1 MLTKPRSCRPN
12 AVKESS
18 LGAYLLRRLLLII
31 PTLWAIITINFFI
44 VQIAPGGPVDQALAN
59 IEFGQTTGMPGSG
72 SNAQSQG
79 RNTLNVNPADGQYR
93 GSRGLDPEVVAEI
106 TKRYGFD
113 KPIYERYFTMLW
125 NYVRFDFG
133 DSLFRSSS
141 VIQLIKE
148 SLPVSVT
155 LGLWSTLIIY
165 LVSIP
170 LGIKKAV
177 RNGSAFDVWSSTLI
191 IVGYAIP
198 AFLFGTLLIVLFA
211 GGSYLD
217 WFPLRGLVSAQF
229 DSLPWYGKITD
240 YLWHITLPV
249 TATVIGGF
257 ATLTMLTKNS
267 FMDEIRKQYVVT
279 ARAKGLDE
287 NKILYR
293 HVFRNAMLLVIAGF
307 PATFISMFFTGSLLI
322 EVMFSLNGLGLL
334 GYDATIQR
342 DYPVMF
348 GTLYIFT
355 LIGLLLN
362 ILSDMTY
369 TLVDPRIDFEAR

>member
-1 MLTKPRSCRPN
+1 MGT
-12 AVKESS
+12 
-18 LGAYLLRRLLLII
+18 YLLRRLLLVI

-44 VQIAPGGPVDQALAN
+44 VQIAPGGPVDQAIAAIEMGHGSGYTSNSGMDAGMARTGTSGAPN
-59 IEFGQTTGMPGSG
+59 IE
-72 SNAQSQG
+72 NA
-79 RNTLNVNPADGQYR
+79 YR
-93 GSRGLDPEVVAEI
+93 GSRGLDPEVIEEI

-113 KPIYERYFTMLW
+113 KPIHERYFKLLW
-125 NYVRFDFG
+125 DYVRFDFG
-133 DSLFRSSS
+133 DSLFRGSS
-141 VIQLIKE
+141 VMQLIKE
-148 SLPVSVT
+148 SMPVSIT

-177 RNGSAFDVWSSTLI
+177 KNGTPFDTWSSTLI

-198 AFLFGTLLIVLFA
+198 AFLFAIILIVLFA

-217 WFPLRGLVSAQF
+217 WFPLRGLISSNF
-229 DSLPWYGKITD
+229 DTLPWYSKITD
-240 YLWHITLPV
+240 YLWHIALPV
-249 TATVIGGF
+249 VASVIGGF

-287 NKILYR
+287 KSILYR

-334 GYDATIQR
+334 GYDATLQR

-362 ILSDMTY
+362 IVSDITY
-369 TLVDPRIDFEAR
+369 TLVDPRIDFEGRQ

>member
-1 MLTKPRSCRPN
+1 MGN
-12 AVKESS
+12 
-18 LGAYLLRRLLLII
+18 YLLRRLLLVV

-44 VQIAPGGPVDQALAN
+44 VQVAPGGPVDQAIAAL
-59 IEFGQTTGMPGSG
+59 ETGRGSG
-72 SNAQSQG
+72 FVPGGGDMARLPGGKPSVE
-79 RNTLNVNPADGQYR
+79 NTYR
-93 GSRGLDPEVVAEI
+93 GGRGLDPEVIAEI

-113 KPIYERYFTMLW
+113 KPIYQRYLDMLW
-125 NYVRFDFG
+125 SYARFDFG
-133 DSLFRSSS
+133 DSLFRGAS
-141 VIQLIKE
+141 VTQLVKD
-148 SLPVSVT
+148 SLPVSAT
-155 LGLWSTLIIY
+155 LGLWSTLIVY

-177 RNGSAFDVWSSTLI
+177 RNGTPFDTWSSWLI
-191 IVGYAIP
+191 IIGYAIP
-198 AFLFGTLLIVLFA
+198 AFLFAMLLIVLFA

-217 WFPLRGLVSAQF
+217 WFPLRGLVSSNFAT
-229 DSLPWYGKITD
+229 LPWYGKITD
-240 YLWHITLPV
+240 YLWHIALPV
-249 TATVIGGF
+249 LATVIGGF
-257 ATLTMLTKNS
+257 ATLTMLTKNA

-287 NKILYR
+287 RRILYR

-334 GYDATIQR
+334 GYEATLQR

-355 LIGLLLN
+355 IIGLLLN
-362 ILSDMTY
+362 IVSDVTY
-369 TLVDPRIDFEAR
+369 TLVDPRIDFEERQ

>member
-1 MLTKPRSCRPN
+1 M
-12 AVKESS
+12 
-18 LGAYLLRRLLLII
+18 GAYLIRRLLLII
-31 PTLWAIITINFFI
+31 PTLWAIITLNFFI
-44 VQIAPGGPVDQALAN
+44 VQIAPGGPVEQALAN
-59 IEFGQTTGMPGSG
+59 VQFGHNSGLPGGGAENSRAAL
-72 SNAQSQG
+72 NASPG
-79 RNTLNVNPADGQYR
+79 DNQYR
-93 GSRGLDPEVVAEI
+93 GSRGLDPEIVAEI

-113 KPIYERYFTMLW
+113 KPLHERYFKLLW
-125 NYVRFDFG
+125 DYVRFDFG
-133 DSLFRSSS
+133 DSLFRSAS
-141 VIQLIKE
+141 VIQMIKE
-148 SLPVSVT
+148 SLPVSVS

-177 RNGSAFDVWSSTLI
+177 RNGSAFDIWSSTLI
-191 IVGYAIP
+191 IIGYAIP
-198 AFLFGTLLIVLFA
+198 AFLFGIMLIVLFA

-217 WFPLRGLVSAQF
+217 WFPLRGLTSPQF
-229 DSLPWYGKITD
+229 DTLPWYGKITD
-240 YLWHITLPV
+240 YFWHITLPV
-249 TATVIGGF
+249 LATVIGGF

-267 FMDEIRKQYVVT
+267 FLDEIRKQYVVT

-362 ILSDMTY
+362 ILSDITY
-369 TLVDPRIDFEAR
+369 TLVDPRIDFEGR